1 MSSVFRIVNNPNPN
15 LIPKSSTKSNLK
27 PDNKY
32 VNTLPKDKPNPFV
45 FNTQKKSSSSNK
57 KSVSNSKIILESEQ
71 VIQNPNEKIIESLVN
86 NSTPDNQENLVNKT
100 NSDILDNNPDSNP
113 NKEKIIK
120 KKYWEYGNCGIKI
133 KDFDKKMGRNLLIL
147 ENIDKI
153 FMEFSNHPANS
164 LGFLFNSGEPVEY
177 IIGKNKIYVLVNQN
191 DSQVNITINEEKV
204 SGVYQV
210 LAAGFTEIFN
220 VKINENDLSKKKVP
234 SFDSFISRLD
244 NIKEIYKIINILTL
258 ENKFEVFENNSIDDF
273 NIKHIIDNFLEIQ
286 EDFKKNN
293 IEKKMLKSDSN
304 SAFYIKIYETSG
316 IAFIIDNTN
325 NLIFYITE
333 NENLSD
339 GSILIRYYLLNISEK
354 HKIKSIKE

>member
-27 PDNKY
+27 SDNKY

-71 VIQNPNEKIIESLVN
+71 VIQNPNEKVIESLVN
-86 NSTPDNQENLVNKT
+86 NSIPDNQENIVNKP
-100 NSDILDNNPDSNP
+100 DVILDKLDVNP

-147 ENIDKI
+147 EHIDKI
-153 FMEFSNHPANS
+153 FVEFSNYPANS

-177 IIGKNKIYVLVNQN
+177 ILGKNKINVLVNQN

-210 LAAGFTEIFN
+210 LAVGFTEIFN
-220 VKINENDLSKKKVP
+220 VKINENDLNKKKVP

-258 ENKFEVFENNSIDDF
+258 ENKFEVFEINSIDDF
-273 NIKHIIDNFLEIQ
+273 NFKHIIDNFLEIQ
-286 EDFKKNN
+286 EEFKKNST
-293 IEKKMLKSDSN
+293 EKKMLKSDSN

-339 GSILIRYYLLNISEK
+339 GSIFIRYYLLNISEK